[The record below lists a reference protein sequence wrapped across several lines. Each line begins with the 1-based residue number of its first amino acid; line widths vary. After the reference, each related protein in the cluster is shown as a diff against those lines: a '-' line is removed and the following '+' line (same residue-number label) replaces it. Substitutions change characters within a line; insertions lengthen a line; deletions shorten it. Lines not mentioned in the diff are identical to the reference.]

1 MANNPKLNDLQLIL
15 LSTAS
20 QRDDGS
26 VLPPAESIAKDEKR
40 IRDAIRQLLERG
52 LIEEIPVKDRRLA
65 WREHGEEALGLTIT
79 AEGRAIIDSREETDQ
94 AAPKAKSSNKKLP
107 SAPRATTKSSIV
119 VDLLQR
125 PEGAT
130 LTELVEATGWLPHT
144 TRAALTGLRKKGH
157 VVEKT
162 KRDDAT
168 CYRIA
173 EVA

>member
-1 MANNPKLNDLQLIL
+1 MTNSPKLSDLQLIL

-26 VLPPAESIAKDEKR
+26 VFPPADSIAKDEKR
-40 IRDAIRQLLERG
+40 ARAAMPQLLKRG
-52 LIEEIPVKDRRLA
+52 LVEEVPIKDRRLA
-65 WREHGEEALGLTIT
+65 WREEDEQPLGLTIT
-79 AEGRAIIDSREETDQ
+79 EAGRAIIAPED
-94 AAPKAKSSNKKLP
+94 AAPAVPKTKPEKEKASM
-107 SAPRATTKSSIV
+107 APRAPTKATIV
-119 VDLLQR
+119 VELLRR

-130 LTELVEATGWLPHT
+130 LNELVNATGWLPHT

-173 EVA
+173 GAA

>member
-15 LSTAS
+15 LSTAN

-26 VLPPAESIAKDEKR
+26 IFPPPDSIAKDEKR
-40 IRDAIRQLLERG
+40 IRGAIPPLLKQG
-52 LIEEIPVKDRRLA
+52 LVEEVPIKDRRLA
-65 WREHGEEALGLTIT
+65 WREEAEQPIGLAIT
-79 AEGRAIIDSREETDQ
+79 NAGRAIIAPETDAAQ
-94 AAPKAKSSNKKLP
+94 TASKSKRTKAKDAPAAPPASKV
-107 SAPRATTKSSIV
+107 SIV
-119 VDLLQR
+119 LHLLRR

-130 LTELVEATGWLPHT
+130 LNELVDATSWLPHT

-157 VVEKT
+157 VIEKT
-162 KRDDAT
+162 KRENAT